1 MHLTL
6 YLWTLGLSVLAVN
19 LVNIFCIPSDY
30 AVWQLLLFGILNP
43 IAIFGIDALVATV
56 IHKMPAKYFSPY
68 KKAYKSHKW
77 EKKFYKAIKIVK
89 WKDYIPDTGKMTTGL
104 SKSEIASTQTDYLY
118 HFLVETCYAET
129 IHIWMALVG
138 IINILIMPKDLFLPM
153 MLPFFIINFI
163 LNIPPILIQ
172 RNNRPKL
179 LHIYEI
185 QCRKENK
192 NPM

>member
-30 AVWQLLLFGILNP
+30 ALWQLLLFGILNP

-77 EKKFYKAIKIVK
+77 EKKFYKAIKIGGMFNIK
-89 WKDYIPDTGKMTTGL
+89 LMIKNGSIIGRN
-104 SKSEIASTQTDYLY
+104 KS
-118 HFLVETCYAET
+118 F
-129 IHIWMALVG
+129 G
-138 IINILIMPKDLFLPM
+138 IIKILI
-153 MLPFFIINFI
+153 
-163 LNIPPILIQ
+163 IPTKAIQ
-172 RNNRPKL
+172 
-179 LHIYEI
+179 I
-185 QCRKENK
+185 
-192 NPM
+192 